1 MSRFWFL
8 ILAGA
13 TVIPAGVAGQSRGW
27 DAQVGGS
34 LSGIATAQSTIRGA
48 DGVAG
53 AGWLSGQ
60 VRRGGPSGELSLGAM
75 VSLEPLF
82 QGKCGYPRLLAGA
95 AVCEDS
101 PFQDY
106 SHAHPLIMQL
116 AASYQQTVGTRTIGL
131 MAGLAGDPTL
141 GPEVYLHRPSAA
153 LDPIAPMLMHEFNPA
168 HAVHGVVAFSAQ
180 FNRLTVQVSAFN
192 GGDVDKDPYDLD
204 LGALKSFSARA
215 RWQLSPLVALQLS
228 HGDLQHSN
236 AHSMHGGTAR
246 LRAQIASL
254 EGQHMAG
261 STMLAFT
268 AAAARHR
275 MDADPSYAGLL
286 EAQAQR
292 GRHTIFARGEWA
304 RREEMEGIHII
315 ETDEH
320 FMVTHDFR
328 VAELAGGYGVQLL
341 QRAGLAFTAGARA
354 SLTFVPEYLQ
364 PRYGHARGTMFTVFL
379 NASPAKMSGHHH

>member
-1 MSRFWFL
+1 MRRFWFL
-8 ILAGA
+8 ILGLA
-13 TVIPAGVAGQSRGW
+13 TVIPGSLVGQSRGW
-27 DAQVGGS
+27 NAQVGGS

-60 VRRGGPSGELSLGAM
+60 VMRGGRAGELTFGAM

-95 AVCEDS
+95 PVCEDS

-106 SHAHPLIMQL
+106 SHAHPFIMQL
-116 AASYQQTVGTRTIGL
+116 GGSYQRDFGNARLGL
-131 MAGLAGDPTL
+131 SGGLAGDPAL

-153 LDPIAPMLMHEFNPA
+153 LDPIAPMLMHEVNPA
-168 HAVHGVVAFSAQ
+168 HAVHGVVTVSAQ
-180 FNRLTVQVSAFN
+180 IARLMLQGSAFN
-192 GGDVDKDPYDLD
+192 GGDPDRDPYDLD
-204 LGALKSFSARA
+204 LDRLESWSVRALWR
-215 RWQLSPLVALQLS
+215 LSPQAVLSVS
-228 HGDLQHSN
+228 HGDMQHSN

-246 LRAQIASL
+246 LRAQIVSL

-275 MDADPSYAGLL
+275 MDGDPSYAGLL

-292 GRHTIFARGEWA
+292 GRHTLFARGEWA
-304 RREEMEGIHII
+304 RREEMEGIHVL

-341 QRAGLAFTAGARA
+341 QRAGLAFTAGSRA

-364 PRYGHARGTMFTVFL
+364 PRYGHARGTMFTFFL
-379 NASPAKMSGHHH
+379 NAAPAKASGHHH